1 MKIEKINTNQIK
13 CFLSKGD
20 LLSRQIKVSELAY
33 GTEKAQE
40 LFRDMMDQA
49 NNEFGFEVKN
59 APLMIEAIPLSTE
72 SIMLIITKVDNP
84 DDLENKFATLPG
96 SKTRKFK
103 KKGIVDEP
111 FEDSENLIPTKKSQK
126 TNAISAF
133 FLYEFTTLDDVSAIA
148 PKLLRF
154 TIDNSTLYRNPEN
167 GKYYLALLSTSI
179 ERVTCKIIRGILS
192 EYSEQIISRK
202 NILNYYDEHYET
214 IIKDKAIKVLVSI

>member
-40 LFRDMMDQA
+40 LFKDMMDQA
-49 NNEFGFEVKN
+49 NNEFGFEVEN
-59 APLMIEAIPLSTE
+59 APLMIEAIPLSTD

-84 DDLENKFATLPG
+84 EDLENKFASLPG

-103 KKGIVDEP
+103 KKETVDET
-111 FEDSENLIPTKKSQK
+111 FDDNEKLISTKNT

-133 FLYEFTTLDDVSAIA
+133 FLYEFSNLDDVSAIA

-167 GKYYLALLSTSI
+167 NKYYLALISTSI
-179 ERVTCKIIRGILS
+179 ERLTCKVIRGVLS
-192 EYSEQIISRK
+192 EYSDQIISRK